1 MTNRGATIVIGNHE
15 ISCESASISLHL
27 YRLVYF
33 SVLSPRLPNKCT
45 RQCFPAEAGVT
56 TPLGCRSNPGI
67 NELCSR
73 LSGPAHNTLIR
84 VHNLFNVARLG
95 FFGMRNDTWRTRSSY
110 LFMSLNWAT
119 DFMTQGHFLN
129 SKKRKVN

>member
-33 SVLSPRLPNKCT
+33 SVLSPRLPL
-45 RQCFPAEAGVT
+45 EAGVT
-56 TPLGCRSNPGI
+56 IPLGCRSNPGI